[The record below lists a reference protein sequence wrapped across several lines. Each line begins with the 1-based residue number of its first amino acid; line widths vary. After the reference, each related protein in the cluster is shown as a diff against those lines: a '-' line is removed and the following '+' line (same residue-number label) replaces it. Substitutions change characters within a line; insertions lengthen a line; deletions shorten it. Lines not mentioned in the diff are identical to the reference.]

1 MARVYA
7 VLAALVLA
15 LGGFLALM
23 FGARKAGKDAAENE
37 AKEQVIEN
45 VKKAKRARRR
55 VVDNLDNA
63 DRLRKKYTR
72 K

>member
-1 MARVYA
+1 MKIYA
-7 VLAALVLA
+7 YLAALVVA
-15 LGGFLALM
+15 VGGFLTFM
-23 FGARKAGKDAAENE
+23 FGARKAGRDSAENE
-37 AKEQVIEN
+37 AKERVIEN
-45 VKKAKRARRR
+45 VKKAKHARQR